1 VPGFHRR
8 IEALAREPEAGD
20 LIIGNDALPH
30 GSRPNR
36 GRAPRVVQYIR
47 MYPTRMDVQEV
58 WK

>member
-1 VPGFHRR
+1 VNSSLRGD
-8 IEALAREPEAGD
+8 ISAGD
-20 LIIGNDALPH
+20 LIIWKDALPH

-47 MYPTRMDVQEV
+47 MYPTRMDAQEV